1 MDHGHGAPDSCWAIV
16 VAGGSGSRFSGEVPK
31 QYLTLGDRRVLD
43 WALGS
48 MRSWFGERLV
58 LVVPAA
64 RVHDREPLA
73 GIVVAGGA
81 TRSDSVRAG
90 LAVLPPDA
98 RFVMVHDGA
107 RPLIDDRVVADLLN
121 ALMNGA
127 ACVVPGLA
135 VTDTVKRVRDG
146 EVVETLERSGLVAVQ
161 TPQGFSVDV
170 LRRVHTREAQATD
183 DAALV
188 ERDGGRTMVVEG

>member
-1 MDHGHGAPDSCWAIV
+1 MDHGHAAPDSCWAIV
-16 VAGGSGSRFSGEVPK
+16 VAGGSGSRFSGDVPK

-48 MRSWFGERLV
+48 MRSWVGDRLV
-58 LVVPAA
+58 LVVSAA

-73 GIVVAGGA
+73 GVVVAGGA

-98 RFVMVHDGA
+98 RFVLVHDGA
-107 RPLIDDRVVADLLN
+107 RPLVDDRVVADILS

-127 ACVVPGLA
+127 ACVVSGLA
-135 VTDTVKRVRDG
+135 VTDTVKRVVMLFDF
-146 EVVETLERSGLVAVQ
+146 
-161 TPQGFSVDV
+161 PQGVYSEIGTQGEGALRLRWSADWTTIV
-170 LRRVHTREAQATD
+170 LR
-183 DAALV
+183 
-188 ERDGGRTMVVEG
+188 